1 VIERCDV
8 AVVGGGPAGSSC
20 AWTLRR
26 AGAQVVVLDGAGFPR
41 QKVCAGW
48 VTPRVF
54 RALELDPEEY
64 RATGLVLQDVRAFKT
79 GIVGG
84 RRSVATRYDEVV
96 SYAIRR
102 IEFDDYLL
110 RRAGVR
116 VLDRTRVTSIR
127 RDGGAWLLNE
137 SVAARTLVGA
147 GGHFCPV
154 ARLLNPD
161 SRTDR
166 DVVVARELEAPLDG
180 DACSVDGLAPELS
193 FCRDLDGY
201 GWCVRK
207 QGYVNIGFGRRGSV
221 NFQHYVAEF
230 TEWLRATARLPP
242 RVLDLKAWKGHA
254 YRIRRAGRRVSDDGI
269 LLVGDAAGLAWPESG
284 EGIAPA
290 VESGIAAARLIAAMG
305 TPHEGNARRGY
316 DESTAAP
323 GGGWNVPIPV
333 AVSRAL
339 MQVPG
344 VARLALDRWFL
355 RVA

>member
-1 VIERCDV
+1 MIERCDV

-20 AWTLRR
+20 AWGLRR
-26 AGAQVVVLDGAGFPR
+26 AGARVVVLDAAAFPR

-79 GIVGG
+79 GILGG
-84 RRSVATRYDEVV
+84 RHTVSTRYDEVV

-127 RDGGAWLLNE
+127 REGGAWLLNDTV
-137 SVAARTLVGA
+137 SATTLVGA

-161 SRTDR
+161 STKDR
-166 DVVVARELEAPLDG
+166 GVVVARELEASIDQDG
-180 DACSVDGLAPELS
+180 CSVDGLAPELF

-207 QGYVNIGFGRRGSV
+207 QGYVNIGFGRRGSAD
-221 NFQHYVAEF
+221 FQKHVDGFA
-230 TEWLRATARLPP
+230 EWLRSTVRLPP
-242 RVLDLKAWKGHA
+242 GMLDWKAWKGHA
-254 YRIRRAGRRVSDDGI
+254 YRIRRPGRRLSDERV

-290 VESGIAAARLIAAMG
+290 VESGIAAADLIAARG
-305 TPHEGNARRGY
+305 TARETAARSAY
-316 DESTAAP
+316 DASTAAP
-323 GGGWNVPIPV
+323 DEGWNVPIPV
-333 AVSRAL
+333 PISRVL
-339 MQVPG
+339 LRVPA
-344 VARLALDRWFL
+344 VARVALDRWFL
-355 RVA
+355 RAA